1 MIKRDL
7 QVNISR
13 LDPSRKVLIILGPRQ
28 VGKSTLL
35 EQHYRTEDTLYL
47 NGDDTSTRAALSD
60 ASKVTLERIV
70 GNHKRIIIDEAQ
82 RINNIGLSLKIIHD
96 QIPGK
101 ELYITGSSALDLQS
115 EISESLTGRKWGFR
129 MLPLSISEMIKH
141 NGYLEELDQLEH
153 RLVYGYYPE
162 IVTQPGHEKELLLEL
177 ANSYLYK
184 DIFAL
189 ADIKKPQKLEMLVQA
204 IAMQLGSEVSHNELA
219 DMVQLD
225 NETVS
230 RYIDLLEKTFVLFR
244 LSSLSRNLRN
254 EIKKKNKYYFYDL
267 GIRNA
272 LLNNWSPFHLR
283 TDGGGLWEN
292 FVIIERL
299 KYKYNNGLHTKDYF
313 WRTHKQHEIDFVE
326 EVDGVLH
333 AYEIKYNP
341 KRKAKWSQDFKTA
354 YPDHTLNVVHRDNLL
369 DFVEGAIGS

>member
-7 QVNISR
+7 RESISR
-13 LDPSRKVLIILGPRQ
+13 VDPSKKVIIILGPRQ

-35 EQHYRTEDTLYL
+35 DQHYRTADTLYL
-47 NGDDTSTRAALSD
+47 NGDDASTRAALSD
-60 ASKVTLERIV
+60 ASKSTLERIV
-70 GNHKRIIIDEAQ
+70 SNHDRIIIDEAQ
-82 RINNIGLSLKIIHD
+82 RINNIGLSLKILHD
-96 QIPGK
+96 QVPGK

-115 EISESLTGRKWGFR
+115 EISESLTGRKREFC
-129 MLPLSISEMIKH
+129 MLPLSISEMVQH
-141 NGYLEELDQLEH
+141 HGYLHEMEQLDH

-162 IVTQPGHEKELLLEL
+162 VINQPGHEKETLLEL

-189 ADIKKPQKLEMLVQA
+189 ADIKKPKKLEMLVQA
-204 IAMQLGSEVSHNELA
+204 IALQLGSEVSHNELA

-225 NETVS
+225 NETVG
-230 RYIDLLEKTFVLFR
+230 RYINLLEKTFVLFR

-272 LLNNWSPFHLR
+272 LLNNWSPFNLR
-283 TDGGGLWEN
+283 IDKGGIWEN

-299 KYKYNNGLHTKDYF
+299 KYKHNHGLYTKDYF
-313 WRTHKQHEIDFVE
+313 WRTHKQHEIDYVE

-341 KRKAKWSQDFKTA
+341 KRKAKWSQDFKVA
-354 YPDHTLNVVHRDNLL
+354 YPSHTLNVVHRDNLM
-369 DFVEGAIGS
+369 DFVEANHSV